1 MDQLP
6 DINGDDNLDL
16 PDVGGSGSDPEPV
29 SEPSA
34 SRPAADLREKTGGHA
49 NGNGHG
55 RGDGPSM
62 GTTSCP
68 FAALSMAL
76 DGNEGNEGMF
86 QKIPSAGPSGKIP
99 MMKHDLPTIDQFTPS
114 SFDDEEEEDEENGIP
129 VTCPMTGN
137 PSRIIP
143 KLGRRGS
150 LTQSVGSSSASA
162 SKASKAGK
170 SFAPSSRSSRRS
182 GSRSSASKGKFEQS
196 KSRRQRRVGKK
207 CKPPPYDEADVKK
220 YAPMIRSSWNRVI
233 ELKGYF
239 ELGGLY
245 YDTLFSMAPEL
256 QNLFTLERNE
266 MGVKF
271 VDMLASMVA
280 VVDCPPKLHE
290 KLEDLSPMHI
300 RKGVQAAYM
309 PQMGAVLFAVLQQGL
324 AAEFTPQCKDAWG
337 WVWTWLSKSMALTL
351 AGAGQHSSLVI
362 MSWDMAL
369 DNTNE
374 EELGGMVFDTLIRT
388 APNFKSIFSRPRQ
401 VMAMKFIDMIST
413 IVSFADDPE
422 RMKEQVRWLGVR
434 HVKYGAKPHHTQ
446 ILGQV
451 LINVLEEAVGEEWS
465 SEMEKAWL
473 DLWNTACAAMMEAI
487 KDAEQHGTVVEEVWT
502 NVKKKS
508 TPH

>member
-1 MDQLP
+1 M
-6 DINGDDNLDL
+6 GDLGDLDL
-16 PDVGGSGSDPEPV
+16 PDVTSGSDSDPPAQ
-29 SEPSA
+29 PA
-34 SRPAADLREKTGGHA
+34 RPATELREQTSGAQKRSSGQRGSSDGAAAGG
-49 NGNGHG
+49 
-55 RGDGPSM
+55 
-62 GTTSCP
+62 TSCP
-68 FAALSMAL
+68 FAALAMVMDS
-76 DGNEGNEGMF
+76 NEGTGGGKSMR
-86 QKIPSAGPSGKIP
+86 SGLP
-99 MMKHDLPTIDQFTPS
+99 MVKHALPTISQHAVANF
-114 SFDDEEEEDEENGIP
+114 EEGEEDEEGASVN

-137 PSRIIP
+137 PSVI
-143 KLGRRGS
+143 KLKKAGSVRSHGSGGSVSSRHSVSRGGKS
-150 LTQSVGSSSASA
+150 ASIMDSSHIGSSNNR
-162 SKASKAGK
+162 
-170 SFAPSSRSSRRS
+170 SSRSSGKGRRKAR
-182 GSRSSASKGKFEQS
+182 GS
-196 KSRRQRRVGKK
+196 RRVGKK
-207 CKPPPYDEADVKK
+207 CKPPPYTDEDEHTPIIKE
-220 YAPMIRSSWNRVI
+220 SWGRII

-256 QNLFTLERNE
+256 QPLFTLERNE